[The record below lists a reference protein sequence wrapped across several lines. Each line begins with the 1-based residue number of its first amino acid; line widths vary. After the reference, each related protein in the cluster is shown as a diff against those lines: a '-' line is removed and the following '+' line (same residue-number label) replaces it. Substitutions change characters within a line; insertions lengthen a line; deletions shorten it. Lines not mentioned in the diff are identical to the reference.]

1 MVSNPTL
8 EESDLSVVSVEE
20 NQYFCNFNKGIPVF
34 SHRSTSVLET
44 PRQIQCSYFLPRN
57 KQTKPN
63 NNTTFATFATFVI
76 STG

>member
-44 PRQIQCSYFLPRN
+44 PRQIQCSYFLP
-57 KQTKPN
+57 Q
-63 NNTTFATFATFVI
+63 VI
-76 STG
+76 SKAAVCTCLRKLVAGFM

>member
-1 MVSNPTL
+1 MISNPTL
-8 EESDLSVVSVEE
+8 EESDMSVVSVEE
-20 NQYFCNFNKGIPVF
+20 NQYFCNFNKSIPVF

-44 PRQIQCSYFLPRN
+44 PRQIQQCSYFLPRN

-63 NNTTFATFATFVI
+63 NNTTFATFVI